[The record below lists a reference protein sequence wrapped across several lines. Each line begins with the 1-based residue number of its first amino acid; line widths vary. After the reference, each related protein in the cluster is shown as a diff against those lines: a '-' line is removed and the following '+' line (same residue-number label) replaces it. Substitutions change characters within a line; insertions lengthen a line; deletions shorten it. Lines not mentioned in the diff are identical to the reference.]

1 MAFRTFQQFR
11 ELLHFETIFSLS
23 YHYSWISQ
31 HVFYCFA
38 LAQIILW
45 LVVFFTTLQ
54 TIEITNNILDVADR
68 FLLTDQEV
76 LEKSN
81 EDNNTSATF
90 LRNLDV
96 LAVILTNQSTNQT
109 VFRRQNI
116 ALAIRNKSSSF
127 TFIAE
132 DKNNLLDIQT
142 ADGEITNQAS
152 LAKVFIPQSLLIK
165 AGSNQV
171 YSFVFRSGLLFSDP
185 LENETVQSIIMSASV
200 PERKIYNLSD
210 PVVITFQD
218 QNANKTIKNKISTCQ
233 FWVPERKGICAVS
246 DFIFLWSAH
255 FYRKFFKS
263 IFFQPDDIRFS
274 LESVPGYLDIS
285 WKY

>member
-1 MAFRTFQQFR
+1 M
-11 ELLHFETIFSLS
+11 
-23 YHYSWISQ
+23 
-31 HVFYCFA
+31 
-38 LAQIILW
+38 
-45 LVVFFTTLQ
+45 
-54 TIEITNNILDVADR
+54 DVADK

-96 LAVILTNQSTNQT
+96 LAVYLANQSTNQT

-116 ALAIRNKSSSF
+116 ALAIRNKSNSL

-132 DKNNLLDIQT
+132 NKNNLLDIQS
-142 ADGEITNQAS
+142 ADGEITSQS
-152 LAKVFIPQSLLIK
+152 SSAKIFVPQRLLIK

-171 YSFVFRSGLLFSDP
+171 YSFAFRSGLLFSEP
-185 LENETVQSIIMSASV
+185 LENETVQSIVMSTSV

-233 FWVPERKGICAVS
+233 FWIPDKKGICAVS
-246 DFIFLWSAH
+246 DFIFLWSGY
-255 FYRKFFKS
+255 FERTFFK
-263 IFFQPDDIRFS
+263 
-274 LESVPGYLDIS
+274 
-285 WKY
+285 